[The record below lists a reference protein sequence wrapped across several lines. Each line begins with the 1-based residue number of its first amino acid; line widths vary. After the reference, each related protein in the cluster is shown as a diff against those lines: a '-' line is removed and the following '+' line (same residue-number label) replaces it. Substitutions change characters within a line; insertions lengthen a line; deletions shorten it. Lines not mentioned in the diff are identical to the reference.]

1 MKNKIVKY
9 VLIGVCGAM
18 VAAILV
24 ASCLAGKE
32 ARKGL
37 VCKGLEVAILDSLE
51 NSFVSK
57 ADVRK
62 YLDKEYG
69 RYVGE
74 KLDSLDL
81 VKIEKIIDGRSAVK
95 KSQAYVTKDSLLRIE
110 VTQRKPVVRFQKKEG
125 GFYADADGYIFPL
138 QVSYASH
145 VQIID
150 GDIPLAANSGYKG
163 EIENPR
169 EREWFENVMD
179 VVRFIEGSRT
189 WKGKIVQIHVEKNGE
204 IVLVPREGRQV
215 FRFGQPVQVAE
226 KFDKMEMYYSHIVP
240 EKGSEAYKTVDV
252 RFADQIV
259 CR

>member
-1 MKNKIVKY
+1 MMNKIVKY

-18 VAAILV
+18 LAAILV

-226 KFDKMEMYYSHIVP
+226 KFGKMEMYYSHIVP

>member
-1 MKNKIVKY
+1 MMNKIVKY

-18 VAAILV
+18 LAAILV

>member
-1 MKNKIVKY
+1 MKKILKY
-9 VLIGVCGAM
+9 VLIGICGAM
-18 VAAILV
+18 LAALLAV
-24 ASCLAGKE
+24 SFLAGKE

-179 VVRFIEGSRT
+179 VVRNSTTQSMIMRMT
-189 WKGKIVQIHVEKNGE
+189 
-204 IVLVPREGRQV
+204 
-215 FRFGQPVQVAE
+215 
-226 KFDKMEMYYSHIVP
+226 
-240 EKGSEAYKTVDV
+240 
-252 RFADQIV
+252 
-259 CR
+259 

>member
-1 MKNKIVKY
+1 MMNKIVKY

-18 VAAILV
+18 LAAILV

-81 VKIEKIIDGRSAVK
+81 MKIEKIIDGRSAVK

>member
-1 MKNKIVKY
+1 MMNKIVKY

-18 VAAILV
+18 LAAILV

-189 WKGKIVQIHVEKNGE
+189 WKGKIVQIHVEKDGE

>member
-1 MKNKIVKY
+1 MMNKIVKY

-18 VAAILV
+18 LAAILV

-240 EKGSEAYKTVDV
+240 EMGSEAYKTVDV